1 MTSFF
6 ANLSIKPQAIYPA
19 RKSLLPISASL
30 SMLSEKAWNHARSAS
45 DRIFLKGC
53 QNARR
58 LEEKLL
64 QLKLPNP
71 MKKDMRNR
79 RQYGLN
85 QFRP

>member
-6 ANLSIKPQAIYPA
+6 ANLSIKPQAISPA
-19 RKSLLPISASL
+19 RKLLLPI
-30 SMLSEKAWNHARSAS
+30 SAS

-64 QLKLPNP
+64 IFKLPNP